1 MAITPIEF
9 LKLASSLIPEFDGK
23 AENLKSFLDSLTLVN
38 SLKESHEALEVN
50 LIKTKLKGHARNL
63 IDNENSIS
71 EIIEKLKNKVKGES
85 VDAISA
91 KILNL
96 QQRQKTANQYVQEVE
111 KLAKA
116 LGGANINDG
125 LSSELATQ

>member
-1 MAITPIEF
+1 
-9 LKLASSLIPEFDGK
+9 
-23 AENLKSFLDSLTLVN
+23 
-38 SLKESHEALEVN
+38 LKESHEALVVS

-71 EIIEKLKNKVKGES
+71 EIIDNLKNKVKEVS
-85 VDAISA
+85 VDVISA
-91 KILNL
+91 KLLNL

-116 LGGANINDG
+116 L
-125 LSSELATQ
+125 E